1 MNKLLLALALP
12 GVGLFAG
19 AVATEGLPGLDT
31 LIVPGIII
39 LILVLLNGL
48 FVMSEFAIIG
58 VRPTQV
64 EQLADDG
71 NRTAQHVHAVLYS
84 RPRQDSYI
92 ATAQLGITIAS
103 LGLGMYGEPQVAHFL
118 EPYIGRLLD
127 VEPSVAVVHTAGYF
141 VSLSLLTYVHVVIG
155 EMVPKSLA
163 LSQSERAVLAVAR
176 PMQFM
181 ETVFAVPVRLLNSI
195 GNLLLRV
202 VRVPLAEGHARL
214 FSPEELEL
222 IISESAAG
230 GLIAGPEEEIILNIF
245 GFGEHEVHQIMKPR
259 NNVQAVA
266 SDMEL
271 PDILHLVTDSNFS
284 RFPVYE
290 GDLDH
295 VIGILH
301 VKDLVR
307 QQVRA
312 RSSFDIR
319 LIIRPALLV
328 PEKWPVEKLLAAF
341 KRRRQHMAIVLD
353 EYGGTAGIVTLEDLV
368 EEVVGEVRDEFD
380 QEGESMIRISP
391 GVLELSGTF
400 LVSDL
405 RDEVYLGG
413 EEALPEVETVGGLI
427 VTGLGRPPLVGDQYR
442 LGSVS
447 LTVLAVDNLA
457 VSRARVEYPVESADE
472 Y

>member
-1 MNKLLLALALP
+1 
-12 GVGLFAG
+12 
-19 AVATEGLPGLDT
+19 
-31 LIVPGIII
+31 
-39 LILVLLNGL
+39 
-48 FVMSEFAIIG
+48 
-58 VRPTQV
+58 
-64 EQLADDG
+64 
-71 NRTAQHVHAVLYS
+71 
-84 RPRQDSYI
+84 
-92 ATAQLGITIAS
+92 
-103 LGLGMYGEPQVAHFL
+103 MYGEPQVAHFL

-127 VEPSVAVVHTAGYF
+127 VAPSEAVVHSAGYF
-141 VSLSLLTYVHVVIG
+141 VSLSLLTYLHVVIG

-195 GNLLLRV
+195 GDLLLRV
-202 VRVPLAEGHARL
+202 FHVPPVEGHERL

-222 IISESAAG
+222 IVSESAEG
-230 GLIAGPEEEIILNIF
+230 GLIADQAEEIILNIF

-271 PDILHLVTDSNFS
+271 PDILQLVVDSNSS

-312 RSSFDIR
+312 SGSFDIR
-319 LIIRPALLV
+319 LLIRPALLV
-328 PEKWPVEKLLAAF
+328 PEHWPVEKLLAAF

-380 QEGESMIRISP
+380 QEGETMVQSTP
-391 GVLELSGTF
+391 GVLEISGAF
-400 LVSDL
+400 LVNDL
-405 RDEVYLGG
+405 LDEVYLED

-442 LGSVS
+442 LGPVC

-457 VSRARVEYPVESADE
+457 VSRARVEYPVESTDE
-472 Y
+472 H